1 MATIIVNDPIH
12 PDGVSTLEDAGH
24 TVVETP
30 EADEFDQA
38 IASAKGLIVRSATKV
53 TPGLLERAE
62 NLQVIGRAGIGV
74 DNIDLGSCEE
84 RGIVVANTPSAS
96 TNAVAELT
104 LAHILA
110 VHRNLPMAI
119 TSMREGKWEKKACRG
134 NELAGRILGLVGI
147 GRIGARVAELA
158 QAFGM
163 TVEAY
168 DPYVTD
174 ERAEEIGVRRLH
186 DEVTDL
192 AERVDVVSI
201 HTPLT
206 PETEGIV
213 GKRFLEHAREGLVVV
228 NCSRGGIV
236 DEAALLEAIE
246 AGKVHGAG
254 LDVFEEEPP
263 GRTLLTDHHRVST
276 TPHIGAQTE
285 EAQRAAGVQCAEAIL
300 AVLQGG
306 EPESRVV

>member
-12 PDGVSTLEDAGH
+12 RDGVTTLEKAGH

-38 IASAKGLIVRSATKV
+38 IGSAEGLVVRSATKV
-53 TPGLLERAE
+53 TPDLLERAG
-62 NLQVIGRAGIGV
+62 NLKVIGRAGIGV
-74 DNIDLGSCEE
+74 DNIDLEACED

-104 LAHILA
+104 IAHLLA
-110 VHRNLPMAI
+110 VVRNLPLAV
-119 TSMREGKWEKKACRG
+119 TSMHEGRWEKKACRG
-134 NELAGRILGLVGI
+134 NEIKGRTLGLVGI

-163 TVEAY
+163 TVEAH
-168 DPYVTD
+168 DPYVT
-174 ERAEEIGVRRLH
+174 EEHAEEIGVARLH
-186 DEVTDL
+186 DDVLDL
-192 AERVDVVSI
+192 AERVDAVSI

-206 PETEGIV
+206 PETKGLV
-213 GKRFLEHAREGLVVV
+213 GKRFLEHAREGLVVI
-228 NCSRGGIV
+228 NCSRGGVV
-236 DEAALLEAIE
+236 DEAALLQAIE
-246 AGKVHGAG
+246 AGEVYGAG

-263 GRTLLTDHHRVST
+263 GRTPLTSHHRVST

-300 AVLQGG
+300 AVLDGG
-306 EPESRVV
+306 EPENRVV